1 MAGTPLAIIAGLGNP
16 GPEHRFTRHNAGFWF
31 VDALAHALGA
41 QFRSHA
47 RYHGEV
53 CRVPLDDREVVLL
66 KPQTYMNRSGRS
78 VRALLDYLKV
88 PAGLVIRESEIRSL
102 PSSAIACLVTGTEK
116 TILFDTGGKG
126 DLLLANFEK
135 MKVRPSDVQ
144 LVVIS
149 HNHGDHTGGL
159 LSFLKTN
166 EHTGVYLPAAT
177 PEPFVKD
184 AKAHAASV
192 SVVTKPVDICKGV
205 YVVGPLGDK
214 IIEEFYA
221 DGLIQSPD
229 DIFTLEARDKRSLK
243 RLKDREG
250 WGEASVDGESH

>member
-88 PAGLVIRESEIRSL
+88 PAGEL
-102 PSSAIACLVTGTEK
+102 
-116 TILFDTGGKG
+116 
-126 DLLLANFEK
+126 
-135 MKVRPSDVQ
+135 
-144 LVVIS
+144 LVVHDELDLPPGTARFKLGGGHGG
-149 HNHGDHTGGL
+149 HNGLRDTITHCGPDFWRLRLGIGHPGDKSQVIDYVL
-159 LSFLKTN
+159 QR
-166 EHTGVYLPAAT
+166 AT
-177 PEPFVKD
+177 PADEQALLQAIDAALQALPVFVRDGSEKAMHALHS
-184 AKAHAASV
+184 AKQAV
-192 SVVTKPVDICKGV
+192 
-205 YVVGPLGDK
+205 
-214 IIEEFYA
+214 
-221 DGLIQSPD
+221 Q
-229 DIFTLEARDKRSLK
+229 
-243 RLKDREG
+243 
-250 WGEASVDGESH
+250 